1 MLTCG
6 SRLKSVLALQHT
18 SRRVALAAGLPTL
31 TLAVVL
37 LVTVGGPLGGAVP
50 AIAASM
56 PPAAAIAATAFPP
69 PVPAT
74 AAPVSP
80 TTTAPVPP
88 VTISPLPGT
97 PDATPSTQIS
107 FLGAPASALHD
118 VTVVGSRSGSHSGK
132 LYGYSTVAGAS
143 FLPARGFDEGERV
156 TVTAILRSGASK
168 TRVGTSFSIA
178 RLYALPREPAHTV
191 SAASD
196 VQSFHSRHDL
206 SPPAVRVTVPATNPA
221 LGDIFISPDSSGE
234 QDGPMI
240 LEPGGGLVWFKPVP
254 AGSEAEDL
262 RVQQYEGKPVLTWWE
277 GQVIDGHGRGNDYIY
292 NTSYEP
298 LATVHAGNGLQA
310 DLHEF
315 DLTPQGTALISAYQ
329 PIHWN
334 LSSVKGSS
342 DGLLDDCVVQ
352 EIDVKTGLVMFEWHA
367 LGHVPLADSYAPVP
381 HSSSTVYD
389 FFHLNS
395 IQPQADGDL
404 LLDARN
410 TWTAYMIS
418 ASSGATLWR
427 LGGKRSTFTLG
438 PGVRFAWQ
446 HDAEILP
453 EGDLSIF
460 DDEATPPESNQSR
473 AITVA
478 LDLTTRQATL
488 ARQLIHPGARILTE
502 SQGNAQ
508 ALPGGEEFVGWGEA
522 GYVSQFSIAGALT
535 FDMQLPARAS
545 SYRAYRFPWSAIPA
559 HAPSIAASAGASA
572 TTVLYAS
579 WNGATAVTGWRVFA
593 GRSPTALAAV
603 GQFPRDGFETEM
615 TLPTTLHYLAVQAL
629 GPEGQVLGSSDA
641 VKR

>member
-1 MLTCG
+1 MLTRG
-6 SRLKSVLALQHT
+6 VRLKSVLALQHT
-18 SRRVALAAGLPTL
+18 SRRAAFAAGLPAL

-37 LVTVGGPLGGAVP
+37 LVTVGGPLG
-50 AIAASM
+50 
-56 PPAAAIAATAFPP
+56 
-69 PVPAT
+69 AT
-74 AAPVSP
+74 AAAASL
-80 TTTAPVPP
+80 PP

-107 FLGAPASALHD
+107 FLGAPASELHD

-132 LYGYSTVAGAS
+132 LYSYSTAAGAS

-156 TVTAILRSGASK
+156 TVTAVLESGASK
-168 TRVGTSFSIA
+168 TRIGTSFSIA
-178 RLYALPREPAHTV
+178 RLYALPREPSHAPPV
-191 SAASD
+191 DSASD

-206 SPPAVRVTVPATNPA
+206 SPPAVHVTVPAINPA
-221 LGDIFISPDSSGE
+221 LGDIFISPDSSGK

-240 LEPGGGLVWFKPVP
+240 LEPDGGLVWFKPVP

-292 NTSYEP
+292 STSYEP
-298 LATVHAGNGLQA
+298 VATVHAGNGLQA

-315 DLTPQGTALISAYQ
+315 DLTPQGTALISAYE

-367 LGHVPLADSYAPVP
+367 LGHVALADSYAPVP
-381 HSSSTVYD
+381 HLSSTVYD

-418 ASSGATLWR
+418 ASTGATLWR
-427 LGGKRSTFTLG
+427 LGGKHSTFALG

-453 EGDLSIF
+453 EGDVSIF

-478 LDLTTRQATL
+478 LDLTTREATL
-488 ARQLIHPGARILTE
+488 ARQLIHPGVRILTQSE
-502 SQGNAQ
+502 GNAQ
-508 ALPGGEEFVGWGEA
+508 ALPGGEELIGWGEA

-535 FDMQLPARAS
+535 FDMQLPTRDS
-545 SYRAYRFPWSAIPA
+545 SYRAYRFPWSATPA
-559 HAPSIAASAGASA
+559 HAPSIAASAGASG

-603 GQFPRDGFETEM
+603 GEFPRDGFETEM
-615 TLPTTLHYLAVQAL
+615 TLDTTLHYLAVQAL

-641 VKR
+641 VRR

>member
-1 MLTCG
+1 MLAF
-6 SRLKSVLALQHT
+6 RHT
-18 SRRVALAAGLPTL
+18 SRRAALAAGLPAL

-50 AIAASM
+50 AIAAS
-56 PPAAAIAATAFPP
+56 PSLATATASSP

-74 AAPVSP
+74 AV
-80 TTTAPVPP
+80 PVPP

-132 LYGYSTVAGAS
+132 LYGYSTAAGAS

-156 TVTAILRSGASK
+156 TVTAILQSGASK
-168 TRVGTSFSIA
+168 SRVGTSFSIA
-178 RLYALPREPAHTV
+178 RLYALPREPSHAPPV
-191 SAASD
+191 DSASD

-277 GQVIDGHGRGNDYIY
+277 GQVIDGHGRGDDYIY

-315 DLTPQGTALISAYQ
+315 DLTPQGTALISAYE

-342 DGLLDDCVVQ
+342 DGLLNDCVVQ
-352 EIDVKTGLVMFEWHA
+352 EIDVRTGLVMFEWHA
-367 LGHVPLADSYAPVP
+367 LGHVALADSYAPVP
-381 HSSSTVYD
+381 HLSSTVYD

-418 ASSGATLWR
+418 ASTGATLWR

-478 LDLTTRQATL
+478 LDLATRTATL
-488 ARQLIHPGARILTE
+488 ARQLIHPGVRILTQSE
-502 SQGNAQ
+502 GNAQ
-508 ALPGGEEFVGWGEA
+508 ALPGGEELIGWGEA

-535 FDMQLPARAS
+535 FDMQLPTRDS
-545 SYRAYRFPWSAIPA
+545 SYRAYRFPWSATPA
-559 HAPSIAASAGASA
+559 HAPSVAASAGKAG

-603 GQFPRDGFETEM
+603 GQFLRGGFETEM
-615 TLPTTLHYLAVQAL
+615 TLDTTLHYLAVQAL
-629 GPEGQVLGSSDA
+629 GPEDQVLGSSDA

>member
-1 MLTCG
+1 MLTRG
-6 SRLKSVLALQHT
+6 VRLKSVLALQRT
-18 SRRVALAAGLPTL
+18 SRRAALAVGLPAL

-37 LVTVGGPLGGAVP
+37 LVTVGGPLG
-50 AIAASM
+50 
-56 PPAAAIAATAFPP
+56 
-69 PVPAT
+69 AT
-74 AAPVSP
+74 AAAAAASL
-80 TTTAPVPP
+80 PP

-107 FLGAPASALHD
+107 FLGAPASELHD

-132 LYGYSTVAGAS
+132 LYSYSTAAGAS

-156 TVTAILRSGASK
+156 TVTAVLESGASK
-168 TRVGTSFSIA
+168 TRIGTSFSIA
-178 RLYALPREPAHTV
+178 RLYALPREPSHAPPV
-191 SAASD
+191 DSASD

-206 SPPAVRVTVPATNPA
+206 SPPAVHVTVPAINPA
-221 LGDIFISPDSSGE
+221 LGDIFISPDSSGK

-240 LEPGGGLVWFKPVP
+240 LEPDGGLVWFKPVP

-292 NTSYEP
+292 STSYEP
-298 LATVHAGNGLQA
+298 VATVHAGNGLQA

-315 DLTPQGTALISAYQ
+315 DLTPQGTALISAYE

-367 LGHVPLADSYAPVP
+367 LGHVALADSYAPVP
-381 HSSSTVYD
+381 HLSSTVYD

-418 ASSGATLWR
+418 ASTGATLWR
-427 LGGKRSTFTLG
+427 LGGKHSTFALG

-453 EGDLSIF
+453 EGDVSIF

-478 LDLTTRQATL
+478 LDLTTCEATL
-488 ARQLIHPGARILTE
+488 ARQLIHPGVRILTQSE
-502 SQGNAQ
+502 GNAQ
-508 ALPGGEEFVGWGEA
+508 ALPGGEELIGWGEA
-522 GYVSQFSIAGALT
+522 GYVSQFSLAGALT
-535 FDMQLPARAS
+535 FDMQLPTRDS
-545 SYRAYRFPWSAIPA
+545 SYRAYRFPWSATPA
-559 HAPSIAASAGASA
+559 HAPSIAASAGASG

-579 WNGATAVTGWRVFA
+579 WNGATAATGWRVFA
-593 GRSPTALAAV
+593 GRAPTALAAV

-615 TLPTTLHYLAVQAL
+615 TLDTTLHYLAVQAL
-629 GPEGQVLGSSDA
+629 GPEDQVLGSSDA
-641 VKR
+641 VRR

>member
-1 MLTCG
+1 ML
-6 SRLKSVLALQHT
+6 AFQHT
-18 SRRVALAAGLPTL
+18 LRRAALAAGLPTL

-50 AIAASM
+50 ATAASM
-56 PPAAAIAATAFPP
+56 PPAAATASPP

-74 AAPVSP
+74 AASVSP
-80 TTTAPVPP
+80 TTTAPVSP

-132 LYGYSTVAGAS
+132 LYGYSTAAGAS

-156 TVTAILRSGASK
+156 TVTAILQSGASK
-168 TRVGTSFSIA
+168 TRIGTSFSIA
-178 RLYALPREPAHTV
+178 RLYALPREPSHPV
-191 SAASD
+191 STASD

-292 NTSYEP
+292 NTSYET

-315 DLTPQGTALISAYQ
+315 DLTQQGTALISAYE

-367 LGHVPLADSYAPVP
+367 LGHVALADSYAPVS
-381 HSSSTVYD
+381 HLSSTVYD

-395 IQPQADGDL
+395 IQPQADGNL

-418 ASSGATLWR
+418 ASTGATLWR
-427 LGGKRSTFTLG
+427 LGGKRSTFALG

-453 EGDLSIF
+453 EGDVSIF

-478 LDLTTRQATL
+478 LDLTTHTATL
-488 ARQLIHPGARILTE
+488 ARQLIHPGARLLTQSE
-502 SQGNAQ
+502 GNAQ
-508 ALPGGEEFVGWGEA
+508 ALPGGEEFVGWGEV
-522 GYVSQFSIAGALT
+522 GYVSQFSSTGALT
-535 FDMQLPARAS
+535 FDMQLPTRAS
-545 SYRAYRFPWSAIPA
+545 SYRAYRLPWSATPA
-559 HAPSIAASAGASA
+559 HAPSVVASAGASG
-572 TTVLYAS
+572 TTVIYAS

-593 GRSPTALAAV
+593 GRSPTALTAI
-603 GQFPRDGFETEM
+603 GQFPRGGFETEM
-615 TLPTTLHYLAVQAL
+615 TLDTTLHYIAVQAL
-629 GPEGQVLGSSDA
+629 GLEGQVLGSSDA

>member
-1 MLTCG
+1 MLTYG
-6 SRLKSVLALQHT
+6 FRVKSVLAPQHT
-18 SRRVALAAGLPTL
+18 SRRATLAVGLPAL

-37 LVTVGGPLGGAVP
+37 LVTVGGPLGAT
-50 AIAASM
+50 A
-56 PPAAAIAATAFPP
+56 AATAI
-69 PVPAT
+69 
-74 AAPVSP
+74 
-80 TTTAPVPP
+80 PVPP

-107 FLGAPASALHD
+107 FLGAPASELHD
-118 VTVVGSRSGSHSGK
+118 VTVVGSRSGPHSGK
-132 LYGYSTVAGAS
+132 LYGYSTAAGAS

-156 TVTAILRSGASK
+156 TVTAVIESGASK

-178 RLYALPREPAHTV
+178 RLYALPREPSHPV
-191 SAASD
+191 STASD

-206 SPPAVRVTVPATNPA
+206 SPPAVHVTVPATNPA
-221 LGDIFISPDSSGE
+221 LGDVFISPDSSGA

-240 LEPGGGLVWFKPVP
+240 LEPDGGLVWFKPVP

-277 GQVIDGHGRGNDYIY
+277 GQVIDGHGRGNDYVY
-292 NTSYEP
+292 STSYEP
-298 LATVHAGNGLQA
+298 IATVHAGNGLQA

-315 DLTPQGTALISAYQ
+315 DLTPQGTALISAYE

-334 LSSVKGSS
+334 LSSVKGPS
-342 DGLLDDCVVQ
+342 DGLLNDCVVQ

-367 LGHVPLADSYAPVP
+367 LGHVALADSYAPVP
-381 HSSSTVYD
+381 YLSSTVYD

-410 TWTAYMIS
+410 TWTAYMIN
-418 ASSGATLWR
+418 ASTGATLWR
-427 LGGKRSTFTLG
+427 LGGKHSTFALG

-446 HDAEILP
+446 HDAEVLP

-478 LDLTTRQATL
+478 LDLTTRKATL

-559 HAPSIAASAGASA
+559 HAPSIAASAGASG
-572 TTVLYAS
+572 TMVLYAS

-603 GQFPRDGFETEM
+603 GQFLRDGFETEM

-641 VKR
+641 VRR